1 MKKIVD
7 ISEHNGNID
16 FKKLKQ
22 AGIDTCIIR
31 IGWIG
36 NKENHTIDKKFE
48 EYYKEARK
56 NGFKIGFYV
65 YSYCKNS
72 STVLSGSEWVKR
84 QLNGKYIDLPVFID
98 LEDNTIKNLGKEELT
113 SHATIFC
120 NYLLK
125 HNIKKV
131 GVYASLDWFKNKL
144 DINKLLDYKIW
155 LAEWTKKENHSFKY
169 RVDLWQY
176 TSDGHVSGILGRVD
190 LNKCLCNCVENVDNS
205 VENVEKGQKE
215 VFEVAKTYKNGSTP
229 EDVYSDSLL
238 KYKIGSL
245 NKYEV
250 CECLGIVNSRYIVK
264 YKIDGTN
271 TYKVGFVKYHG
282 GIK

>member
-1 MKKIVD
+1 MKQIID

-16 FKKLKQ
+16 FAKLRK
-22 AGIDTCIIR
+22 AGIDSVIIR

-36 NKENHTIDKKFE
+36 NKENHTLDKRFE
-48 EYYKEARK
+48 EYYSKARYY
-56 NGFKIGFYV
+56 GFKIGFYV
-65 YSYCKNS
+65 YSYCIS
-72 STVLSGSEWVKR
+72 PATVLQGAEWVKR

-98 LEDNTIKNLGKEELT
+98 LEDKTIKHCGKEELT
-113 SHATIFC
+113 QHATVFC

-125 HNIKKV
+125 SGIKQV
-131 GVYASLDWFKNKL
+131 GVYASLDWFKNLL

-155 LAEWTKKENHSFKY
+155 LAEWTTRKTHSFNYK
-169 RVDLWQY
+169 VDLWQY
-176 TSDGHVSGILGRVD
+176 TSNGRIDGINSRVD
-190 LNKCLCNCVENVDNS
+190 LNYCMCDCAENVTQN
-205 VENVEKGQKE
+205 QKE
-215 VFEVAKTYKNGSTP
+215 EFEMPKTYKNGSTP

-250 CECLGIVNSRYIVK
+250 CECLGIVANRYIVK

-271 TYKVGFVKYHG
+271 DYKVGFVKYNG